1 MIAVILNKA
10 RVITE
15 RQIILAKL
23 GKGISRVT
31 EHLYILQYGN
41 LCNIIISVV

>member
-10 RVITE
+10 RVIME
-15 RQIILAKL
+15 RQIISAKL
-23 GKGISRVT
+23 SRVA